1 MTNEFAPTP
10 TTPISS
16 GAVADPQSH
25 AAQEPAKARF
35 NSLAVV
41 SFALSL
47 MSALGLPAVI
57 IGHFAIADLKHSGE
71 RGRVLAILALVFG
84 YISIA
89 GAIFFSVVF
98 FATLA
103 EGIHRF
109 QQDFPE
115 WQTQLDQLSQL
126 ENS

>member
-1 MTNEFAPTP
+1 MTYEFAPTP
-10 TTPISS
+10 TTPMAPGSE
-16 GAVADPQSH
+16 PQ
-25 AAQEPAKARF
+25 AQNSAEPAKARF

-57 IGHFAIADLKHSGE
+57 IGHFAIADLKKTGE

>member
-1 MTNEFAPTP
+1 MTYEFAPTP
-10 TTPISS
+10 TTPIAS
-16 GAVADPQSH
+16 GSEPQ
-25 AAQEPAKARF
+25 AQNSAEPAKARF

-57 IGHFAIADLKHSGE
+57 IGHFAIADLKKTGE

-115 WQTQLDQLSQL
+115 WQTQLDQFNQL
-126 ENS
+126 QNS